1 MLDITNRVVSI
12 DLAIGEVG
20 AGMLC
25 FSHAERIVVPRGW
38 TLVDN
43 RTVRPPLFD
52 GERYEVPAPPA
63 PLPSVE
69 VATPLAAPKRRERKR
84 RSALPGADGAESGDA
99 TTDQPNGAADQFDLS
114 DSLLPVRPGVIRVDT
129 TSEDVEVVAEDIE
142 VVVDVTVDVR
152 AEVNTGG
159 DTDAGELD
167 QYDLPAGYR
176 EAALGDIEEP
186 DRTASPL
193 LARAFDMTRTKRR

>member
-52 GERYEVPAPPA
+52 GERYEVPAPA
-63 PLPSVE
+63 VPLPPVE
-69 VATPLAAPKRRERKR
+69 VATPLTPKRRDRKR
-84 RSALPGADGAESGDA
+84 RSALPGAAKSIAESMSCADV
-99 TTDQPNGAADQFDLS
+99 TDYENGQPEQFDLRS
-114 DSLLPVRPGVIRVDT
+114 DTAPAFLDPREVSSAGRVLRD
-129 TSEDVEVVAEDIE
+129 DIE
-142 VVVDVTVDVR
+142 VVVDVTVD
-152 AEVNTGG
+152 E
-159 DTDAGELD
+159 GEYD
-167 QYDLPAGYR
+167 GQYDLPAEYR
-176 EAALGDIEEP
+176 DTALVDIEEP